1 MAAFRSAASGSV
13 SPCTQAFSRVTL
25 IAQTSAIFLPSIL
38 QVSTFG
44 LRRVPPQSGQV
55 PIVSIGFSTAA
66 CSSPSSEL
74 MMLRYI
80 RGIRPSYLAVF
91 GQFFGGFLRRIC
103 GLLRKRSSSSG
114 E

>member
-1 MAAFRSAASGSV
+1 M
-13 SPCTQAFSRVTL
+13 L
-25 IAQTSAIFLPSIL
+25 IAVTSAMLSPLPSPSGEGLGVRLIL
-38 QVSTFG
+38 HERIFS

-55 PIVSIGFSTAA
+55 PIVNIGLSAAA

-80 RGIRPSYLAVF
+80 RGISPSYFAVL
-91 GQFFGGFLRRIC
+91 GQFDGGFFSLIC
-103 GLLRKRSSSSG
+103 GELRNRSSSSG